1 MSTPSRR
8 PQLLQAAAAVVRRAG
23 AEALTLDAVA
33 AEAGVSK
40 GGLLYH
46 FPTKDALIQGLLVAA
61 LDRFD
66 DALRS
71 EPQVDPGDLGRA
83 YLRVTAEGAS
93 EDSSLIAVI
102 AQRPELIAPMRA
114 RYAHWTA
121 ALVAD
126 AGDPV
131 EAWVMR
137 LTADGLWLADVL
149 DLAPPDAA
157 LRAQILAHFSKP
169 QAAQ

>member
-8 PQLLQAAAAVVRRAG
+8 TSLLRAAAAVVRRAG

-66 DALRS
+66 DALASQPRI
-71 EPQVDPGDLGRA
+71 EPGDLGRA
-83 YLRVTAEGAS
+83 YLGITAVGAS

-102 AQRPELIAPMRA
+102 AQRPELMAPMRA
-114 RYAHWTA
+114 RYTQWTA

-126 AGDPV
+126 AADPV

-137 LTADGLWLADVL
+137 LTADGLWLADML
-149 DLAPPDAA
+149 DLAPPDAD
-157 LRAQILAHFSKP
+157 LRAKILSYFSKS